1 MERTVR
7 DRGSKRWQVADS
19 LRKSV
24 TNPHGDCYCDSHCD
38 CNGHCDSY
46 CHGHA
51 NSNGDGAAE
60 A

>member
-7 DRGSKRWQVADS
+7 DRGSKRRQVADS

-24 TNPHGDCYCDSHCD
+24 TNPHGDCYSYCYCDSHCD
-38 CNGHCDSY
+38 CNGDSY
-46 CHGHA
+46 SHA